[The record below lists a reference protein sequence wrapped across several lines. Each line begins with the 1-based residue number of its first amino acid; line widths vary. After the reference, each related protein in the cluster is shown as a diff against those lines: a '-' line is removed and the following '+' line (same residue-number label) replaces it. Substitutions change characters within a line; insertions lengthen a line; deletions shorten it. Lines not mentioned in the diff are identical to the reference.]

1 MPLYLLNDS
10 LWFPPVEEAMEDGLL
25 ALGGD
30 VAPDRLLLAYQRG
43 IFPWYS
49 DDLPLW
55 WSPDPRFVLFPDE
68 LRIHKSMRTFLKN
81 TSFHF
86 TINQAFAAVLE
97 KCSIVPRAGQDGT
110 WLNEALQTSLVELH
124 QIGWAHSAEV
134 WQNNELVGGLYGIRV
149 GSVFCGESMF
159 SLASNAS
166 KFALIKYTEILKQQG
181 VKVIDCQVYSEH
193 LSSLGARMIDRKDFM
208 NYINAVG

>member
-1 MPLYLLNDS
+1 M
-10 LWFPPVEEAMEDGLL
+10 
-25 ALGGD
+25 
-30 VAPDRLLLAYQRG
+30 
-43 IFPWYS
+43 
-49 DDLPLW
+49 
-55 WSPDPRFVLFPDE
+55 
-68 LRIHKSMRTFLKN
+68 
-81 TSFHF
+81 
-86 TINQAFAAVLE
+86 
-97 KCSIVPRAGQDGT
+97 
-110 WLNEALQTSLVELH
+110 QTSLVELH

-208 NYINAVG
+208 NYINAVD